1 VSSSISSTSA
11 SAQQYDAI
19 VIGAGHNGLTCAC
32 YLAKAGLRTLVLD
45 QYHSIGGMTITEE
58 ITLPGFKSD
67 IHAFGYQLANLS
79 PVPYELGLD
88 RYGFE
93 LIRPEISYSHIF
105 PKSGYIS
112 MSRSIDK
119 TIKSIDR
126 YSEKD
131 ARTWKKMYEGYN
143 AAKDSIIYSI
153 NTPPLSLST
162 LLKGVHEN
170 PELFDRYRSSLQ
182 SMRSWCNEWFESEEA
197 KAMFGTFAAFVG
209 LSPDE
214 AGGGEIS
221 YLFSTVMQDSGNN
234 VVRGGFGNLPI
245 ALAKYLESKG
255 GKIMTNA
262 GVEKILV
269 SKEQRKAVGVKL
281 DSGKEIRVNK
291 VIASSTDP
299 STLILKHIG
308 EDYVEEGVVRRVKR
322 IEWGDAIMAI
332 YLALDE
338 PIQYYAG
345 KEVAKSAQIHLS
357 EPSLDYFAKIYYE
370 CRAGKIPSEP
380 LPIMSNDSFCDPT
393 RVPAGKH
400 LIKFLILNVPYK
412 IKYDIAVTTKG
423 EADNAIITTTNNKID
438 WNDVKEEYGD
448 HIIDIITEK
457 YMPNLKKIILKRV
470 VLSPIDFELRPT
482 TSVYGTLSCGAML
495 PYQISST
502 RPIPELA
509 GYKIPSIPNV
519 YLCGSGNHPGPGVSM
534 APGRNAAQV
543 IFSDLDIEFNP
554 LR

>member
-1 VSSSISSTSA
+1 MSSSISSTSA
-11 SAQQYDAI
+11 SVQQYDAI

-32 YLAKAGLRTLVLD
+32 YLAKAGLRTLVLE

-112 MSRSIDK
+112 MSRNIDQ
-119 TIKSIDR
+119 TIKSINR

-131 ARTWKKMYEGYN
+131 ALTWKKMYEGYN

-162 LLKGVHEN
+162 HLKGVDKN

-262 GVEKILV
+262 GVEKIIV
-269 SKEQRKAVGVKL
+269 SKEQGKAVGVKL
-281 DSGKEIRVNK
+281 DSGKEIRVKK

-322 IEWGDAIMAI
+322 IEWGDAIMAL

-338 PIQYYAG
+338 PIQYFAG

-370 CRAGKIPSEP
+370 CRGGKIPSEP
-380 LPIMSNDSFCDPT
+380 LPIMSNDSVCDPT

-423 EADNAIITTTNNKID
+423 EADNAITTTTKNKIE

-470 VLSPIDFELRPT
+470 VLSPIDFESRPT

-543 IFSDLDIEFNP
+543 IFGDLGIEFNP